1 MNPMCGETIS
11 QSFQDCLPSAF
22 VERNKKSFE
31 DGLSSKEIERQPPA
45 LSESDL
51 SLKLLVTYP

>member
-1 MNPMCGETIS
+1 MCGETIS

-31 DGLSSKEIERQPPA
+31 DGLSSKEIERQPLA